1 METYNIKQLKKTSS
15 GLGFYCFAV
24 IILFLIIP
32 NIIALICEIFGV
44 DYKSDTSSFF
54 ISGFTSITAFFVT
67 GLIYCFI
74 SNTPLQSVIHINRVK
89 ITRILPLIA
98 IGFSVSLLSNYIS
111 DIILY
116 NFSAIGISFD
126 NTPENVNWSTY
137 KFALEI
143 IETAVIPAV
152 FEEFAFR
159 GIILNKLRKF
169 GDNSAV
175 IISALL
181 FGLMHGNLS
190 QIPFAFII
198 GLVIGFT
205 AVKTNSLIPGILIH
219 FSNNLFSITMS
230 YIKHSDIISTQ
241 LYLIIHFATV
251 LAVVI
256 LGLVSVALLC
266 KNKEFFSLKNH
277 TENDLP
283 LKSKISRSLL
293 SVGMIFFIVI
303 ITLETVTNTLGK
315 LV

>member
-1 METYNIKQLKKTSS
+1 
-15 GLGFYCFAV
+15 
-24 IILFLIIP
+24 
-32 NIIALICEIFGV
+32 
-44 DYKSDTSSFF
+44 
-54 ISGFTSITAFFVT
+54 
-67 GLIYCFI
+67 
-74 SNTPLQSVIHINRVK
+74 
-89 ITRILPLIA
+89 
-98 IGFSVSLLSNYIS
+98 
-111 DIILY
+111 
-116 NFSAIGISFD
+116 
-126 NTPENVNWSTY
+126 
-137 KFALEI
+137 
-143 IETAVIPAV
+143 
-152 FEEFAFR
+152 
-159 GIILNKLRKF
+159 
-169 GDNSAV
+169 
-175 IISALL
+175 
-181 FGLMHGNLS
+181 MHGNLS